1 MLLLDKTLLRLSK
14 GLWGWIVAIVCVR
27 VMNLVAITQ
36 FAYIIGNFLQQ
47 LLNPNMTFQQA
58 QSAIV
63 SALLVSCIMFMTQV
77 LQAELEY
84 RCSAKARI
92 TLRDIIFDK
101 VLHLRLN
108 DVEKIG
114 PVSIITSTT
123 DAIEQIQVYYSTYLP
138 SLIFSL
144 IAPIYLFWRLKDISL
159 VVACILLFVS
169 IILLPLHNIFR
180 YKIENLRKSY
190 WNSVEDMTGY
200 FLDSIR
206 GLITLKLF
214 EQDGKHA
221 SVLNEKAQKL
231 NADINAFMKINFTSF
246 LVTEGLIYASIACV
260 LVIICSDLQQGITT
274 IGTTLTVFLLSYS
287 FFTSMKQLM
296 MATHNALTAVSAAY
310 KIESLLQIDTTRTID
325 VNAKKDPQA
334 FEGIRFDHV
343 GFHYDERKETL
354 HDISLEIPKGSVCA
368 LAGMSGCGKSTIA
381 SLMMCFLDPNSGHIY
396 LEGNDYTSLKPE
408 AIRKKVMMV
417 PQSVSIYHG
426 TIRDNLLFAKSDAT
440 DAELNDV
447 LEKVKLKDFVDSL
460 QDGLDTN
467 VGDSGSRLSGGQ
479 KQKIG
484 IARTLLSE
492 AQYIIFDE
500 ATSAVDRESEEEI
513 WKCIENLADTKTLI
527 IISHRLSTIQHCDT
541 IYVLDKGKI
550 TESGTHE
557 QLLQNHG
564 LYATLV
570 QQQSKME
577 AYTL

>member
-14 GLWGWIVAIVCVR
+14 GLWGWMLAIVFVR
-27 VMNLVAITQ
+27 IVNLVAITQ

-58 QSAIV
+58 KSAILSAFIV
-63 SALLVSCIMFMTQV
+63 SLLMFITQV
-77 LQAELEY
+77 IQAELEY
-84 RCSAKARI
+84 RCSAKAR
-92 TLRDIIFDK
+92 TSLRNIIFDK
-101 VLHLRLN
+101 VLKLRLS
-108 DVEKIG
+108 DVEKIS

-138 SLIFSL
+138 SLIFSFL
-144 IAPIYLFWRLKDISL
+144 APIYLYMRLKDISYF
-159 VVACILLFVS
+159 VAGILLCVSFV
-169 IILLPLHNIFR
+169 LLPLHNVFR
-180 YKIENLRKSY
+180 SKIEHLRKSY
-190 WNSVEDMTGY
+190 WNSVEDMTAY

-214 EQDGKHA
+214 EQDKQHA
-221 SVLNEKAQKL
+221 SILSEKAEKL

-246 LVTEGLIYASIACV
+246 LVTEGLIYASIVVV
-260 LVIICSDLQQGITT
+260 LVLICSDLQSGIIT
-274 IGTTLTVFLLSYS
+274 IGTALTVFLLSYS

-310 KIESLLQIDTTRTID
+310 KIETVLQTDTSRPYEI
-325 VNAKKDPQA
+325 NATKDQTH
-334 FEGIRFDHV
+334 FDGIRFENV
-343 GFHYDERKETL
+343 SFRYDKRKDTL
-354 HDISLEIPKGSVCA
+354 HNISLTIPKGSVCA

-381 SLMMCFLDPNSGHIY
+381 SLMMRFLDASSGRMYI
-396 LEGNDYTSLKPE
+396 EGEDYIALKPE
-408 AIRKKVMMV
+408 EIRQKVMMV
-417 PQSVSIYHG
+417 PQTVSIFHG
-426 TIRDNLLFAKSDAT
+426 TIKDNLLFAKSDAT
-440 DAELNDV
+440 DAELYDV
-447 LEKVKLKDFVDSL
+447 LEKVKLKDFIDSL
-460 QDGLDTN
+460 QDGIYTD

-484 IARTLLSE
+484 IARALLTN

-513 WKCIENLADTKTLI
+513 WKCIESLADTKTLI
-527 IISHRLSTIQHCDT
+527 IISHRLSTIAHCDT
-541 IYVLDKGKI
+541 IYVLNKGEI
-550 TESGTHE
+550 IERGTHE
-557 QLLQNHG
+557 ELLEKKG